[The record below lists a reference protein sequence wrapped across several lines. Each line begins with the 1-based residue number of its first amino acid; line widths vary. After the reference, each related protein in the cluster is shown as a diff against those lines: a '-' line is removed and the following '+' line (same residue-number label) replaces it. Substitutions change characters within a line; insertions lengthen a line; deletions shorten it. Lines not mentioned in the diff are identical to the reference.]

1 MSRKVMAV
9 VSAAIS
15 LLIFTVLP
23 IYASSLIPQELEA
36 VLAGTGFNPTGFT
49 NQISM
54 IGIVTAALALVKGFV
69 AAASPLYLVA
79 SIASSGVTLALTMV
93 TLSLG
98 EWSNMGITTIST
110 DIEGMMNTTVIDL
123 RLFVQLA
130 VLSVGLQIIHSIWEF
145 MEARKTELSS
155 PRETGTDESIM
166 QLEHDIQAEPPP
178 VAS

>member
-1 MSRKVMAV
+1 MNRKVMAV

-23 IYASSLIPQELEA
+23 IYASSMIPQELEA
-36 VLAGTGFNPTGFT
+36 VLAETGFDPTGFT

-54 IGIVTAALALVKGFV
+54 IGVVTAALALVKGFV
-69 AAASPLYLVA
+69 AASSPLYLVA
-79 SIASSGVTLALTMV
+79 SIASSGVTLALTVV

-98 EWSNMGITTIST
+98 DWSKMGITTISM

-130 VLSVGLQIIHSIWEF
+130 ALSVGLQIVYSIWEF
-145 MEARKTELSS
+145 MEAKKEESSS

-166 QLEHDIQAEPPP
+166 QLEHDIQVEPPL